1 MIRMAVLIH
10 VAPTVSVPGLHLCS
24 RMVVHASF
32 STPSHSILATVSHTC
47 TRHT

>member
-1 MIRMAVLIH
+1 MIHVTCDTIH

-24 RMVVHASF
+24 RMVVQASF

-47 TRHT
+47 RT